1 VSGALLTN
9 LPSGLAYPGA
19 GVPNSTGSA
28 WGTSYAVGTAAN
40 NLVQLNGSGQLP
52 AVSGALLTNLPAGMV
67 YPGAGIGVSTGSA
80 WGASLTAP
88 ASALVGTTDTQT
100 LTNKTLTSP
109 TLTTPALGTPASG
122 NLANCTFPTLNQN
135 TTGTAAGLSGTP
147 TLPSGT
153 TLVAPVLGTPSSG
166 NLANC
171 TFPTLNQSTT
181 GAAGS
186 VTGETFP
193 TSGLIVGTTDTQTL
207 TNKTLTS
214 PTLTAPALGT
224 PASGNLANC
233 TFPTLNQNTTG
244 SAGTCTGNAAT
255 ATNLANNTGTATT
268 VLHGNASGAPAF
280 SAVVLTTDVSGV
292 LPAANGGGP
301 QGVTSSSSGTNAVSV
316 TATNSQQTFVQTGSA
331 TNTYALPTGNLAA
344 DISSSVPPL
353 QYTFVKNNA
362 NTLTINPGS
371 GNFIANGTAGQ
382 MLYDSQAAETYA
394 TVTIQLIGSA
404 SSINTW
410 VIIGAQGTWTP

>member
-1 VSGALLTN
+1 MRKRSLLGLLITGLIICVAAGPFN
-9 LPSGLAYPGA
+9 PPLPPVYPGA
-19 GVPNSTGSA
+19 GVPNSTGSGWGA
-28 WGTSYAVGTAAN
+28 SYTVGTSAG
-40 NLVQLNGSGQLP
+40 NLIALNGSAQLP

-80 WGASLTAP
+80 WGTSLTAP
-88 ASALVGTTDTQT
+88 ASGLVGISDTQT
-100 LTNKTLTSP
+100 LSNKSFGSGMTWP
-109 TLTTPALGTPASG
+109 T
-122 NLANCTFPTLNQN
+122 F
-135 TTGTAAGLSGTP
+135 
-147 TLPSGT
+147 
-153 TLVAPVLGTPSSG
+153 
-166 NLANC
+166 
-171 TFPTLNQSTT
+171 NQSTT

-193 TSGLIVGTTDTQTL
+193 GSGLIVGTTDTQTL

-214 PTLTAPALGT
+214 PTLTAPVLGT
-224 PASGNLANC
+224 PYSGTLTNC
-233 TFPTLNQNTTG
+233 GGLPLSTG
-244 SAGTCTGNAAT
+244 
-255 ATNLANNTGTATT
+255 
-268 VLHGNASGAPAF
+268 
-280 SAVVLTTDVSGV
+280 VSGV

-301 QGVTSSSSGTNAVSV
+301 QGVTSSASGTNAVSL
-316 TATNSQQTFVQTGSA
+316 TAANSLQTFVQTGSA
-331 TNTYALPTGNLAA
+331 TNTYSLPTGNLAA

-382 MLYDSQAAETYA
+382 TLYDSQAAETYA

-404 SSINTW
+404 SSVNTW

>member
-1 VSGALLTN
+1 MKKLILIGLLIM
-9 LPSGLAYPGA
+9 GLAAAAQADPL
-19 GVPNSTGSA
+19 
-28 WGTSYAVGTAAN
+28 GTTTYYGFP
-40 NLVQLNGSGQLP
+40 LP
-52 AVSGALLTNLPAGMV
+52 ASGESGSTWVTNFNTYMQNGDTALYNALALK
-67 YPGAGIGVSTGSA
+67 
-80 WGASLTAP
+80 AP
-88 ASALVGTTDTQT
+88 LI
-100 LTNKTLTSP
+100 SP
-109 TLTTPALGTPASG
+109 SFTTPVLGTPASG

-224 PASGNLANC
+224 PASGTLTGC
-233 TFPTLNQNTTG
+233 TGLPLTTG
-244 SAGTCTGNAAT
+244 VT
-255 ATNLANNTGTATT
+255 
-268 VLHGNASGAPAF
+268 
-280 SAVVLTTDVSGV
+280 GV

-301 QGVTSSSSGTNAVSV
+301 QGITSSNSGTNTVSV
-316 TATNSQQTFVQTGSA
+316 TAALSLQTFVQTGSA

-382 MLYDSQAAETYA
+382 TLYDSQAAETYA